1 MFENRPIVTYSL
13 RKDKHTACT
22 NGWVKKDPITCKDMC
37 LVLRSTHEQTY
48 EMTLGLEMKCTCI
61 ELLWWVVKD

>member
-37 LVLRSTHEQTY
+37 LVLMLYPLVIRIDSY
-48 EMTLGLEMKCTCI
+48 VKLTLI
-61 ELLWWVVKD
+61 QVVSAWFI